1 MNILDKLSIFD
12 DPLFSFNPKY
22 HSYSFGDKK
31 LTSVTKIVS
40 SFHEPFDQ
48 EKVANAYAQKRGLD
62 VADVLSEWKQ
72 KNEKSIQVGHDVH
85 EFIENYYKG
94 VPQQLPTDLT
104 TIKKINSFN
113 IAWSLFLHKLEPV
126 AFEKK
131 IFHVDWGL
139 AGTLDSLFSFKD
151 KYIIL
156 DYKSNGEFKHDDH
169 PNGRYNK
176 LLPPF
181 DDLWHNHFNEYSIQV
196 SLYSLILKEVADIQ
210 IDKCFLL
217 HLGEDG
223 PTRYQALDLKERLY
237 EYFTSAKK

>member
-1 MNILDKLSIFD
+1 MDIHKKLSVFD
-12 DPLFSFNPKY
+12 DPLFNFNPKY

-40 SFHEPFDQ
+40 SFHSPFDQ
-48 EKVANAYAQKRGLD
+48 EKVASAYATKNNLK
-62 VADVLSEWKQ
+62 VEDVLLEWKE

-113 IAWSLFLHKLEPV
+113 VAWSLFLHKLEPV

-139 AGTLDSLFSFKD
+139 AGTLDSLFSFKG

-156 DYKSNGEFKHDDH
+156 DYKSNGEFRNDDH
-169 PNGRYNK
+169 PKGRYDK
-176 LLPPF
+176 LLYPF
-181 DDLWHNHFNEYSIQV
+181 DDLWHNHFNDYSIQV
-196 SLYSLILKEVADIQ
+196 SLYSLMLKEIADIE
-210 IDKCFLL
+210 IEKCYLL
-217 HLGEDG
+217 HLSEDG
-223 PTRYQALDLKERLY
+223 PTRYQALDLRDRLY
-237 EYFTSAKK
+237 DYFTSAKK